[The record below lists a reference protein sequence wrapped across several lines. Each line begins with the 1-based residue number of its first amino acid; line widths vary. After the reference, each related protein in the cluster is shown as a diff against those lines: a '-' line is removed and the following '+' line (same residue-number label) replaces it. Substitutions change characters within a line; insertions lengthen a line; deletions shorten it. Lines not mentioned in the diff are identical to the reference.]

1 MEESKGNDLEP
12 DFEGMEES
20 KGDIEERSSN
30 DILYQPHSATFC
42 TCLAEFLRNVF
53 DFLCFGSRPTIMRR
67 EVMNC
72 NDNPRSREGSTSDQL
87 LIMKGFDVYTQ
98 HDSAQQGR
106 LQAPAR
112 MSFTNDK
119 PIGSPPAEEV
129 DGVSHHPRYRHHS
142 ISFKRPDGTPFSGN
156 EPIRHTLLLHRSRNS
171 GSVQS
176 PIPILTE
183 EALCRYDESP
193 VTDEI
198 NEIAVDNSLKYEDVV
213 KEANNIGLFGW
224 LK

>member
-1 MEESKGNDLEP
+1 MEGT
-12 DFEGMEES
+12 EES

-30 DILYQPHSATFC
+30 DILYHPHSATFC
-42 TCLAEFLRNVF
+42 TCLVGFVRDVF
-53 DFLCFGSRPTIMRR
+53 YFLCFGSRPTRLKTRLQR

-72 NDNPRSREGSTSDQL
+72 NDNPRPREGSTSNQL

-106 LQAPAR
+106 LAR

-119 PIGSPPAEEV
+119 LIGSPPA
-129 DGVSHHPRYRHHS
+129 DSHHPRYRHHS

-156 EPIRHTLLLHRSRNS
+156 EPIRHTLLLHRSRNPR
-171 GSVQS
+171 SVQS

-183 EALCRYDESP
+183 EALCRYDELP
-193 VTDEI
+193 INVEI
-198 NEIAVDNSLKYEDVV
+198 N
-213 KEANNIGLFGW
+213 
-224 LK
+224 